1 LFVVRGECL
10 VEIKSIEPTP
20 SPNTMKIILN
30 QELEAGIR
38 NNYNKENMK
47 EAPPKIQAILQ
58 IEGVKG
64 VYHVADFLAVER
76 NAKYD
81 WKDILSRV
89 RQVFGE
95 AKETN
100 IEERKLIDDF
110 GEVQV
115 QVQFFKDIPLQVKLT
130 DGTEEKR
137 YGLPER
143 FIEAM
148 KKAQLEDDNYIL
160 LRKWVDQ
167 GVRYGDFDEIGHD
180 IVEELNAAYPD
191 ERLNHLVNRARNP
204 EYAKTVK
211 RTKIKVTLDMLDDPD
226 WKKRY
231 QLLEQMPDPTL
242 EDLPVL
248 EKALE
253 DEKASIRRLATV
265 YLGMIEDVKVLPY
278 LYKALKDKSVT
289 VRRTAGDCLSDL
301 GFKEAIPKMTE
312 ALKDDSKLVRWRAAM
327 FLYEVGDETALPAL
341 KEAENDPEFEVALQV
356 KMAIE
361 RIEGG
366 SEAKGSVWKQM
377 TEARKQQ

>member
-1 LFVVRGECL
+1 